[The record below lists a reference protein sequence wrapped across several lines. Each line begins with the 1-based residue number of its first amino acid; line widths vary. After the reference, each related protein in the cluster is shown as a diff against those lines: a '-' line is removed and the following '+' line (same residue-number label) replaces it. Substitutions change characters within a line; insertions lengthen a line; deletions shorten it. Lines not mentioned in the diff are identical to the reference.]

1 MATKQKTTVLK
12 NAEVTD
18 AANAVNGYVNVM
30 IDSKLCK
37 QVEKNTKLVRSA
49 LLQQDMGA
57 LMLSKHL
64 LALKNQFIEI
74 GKKRKESTP
83 LVIEAFKEY
92 IQVQFD
98 IGINRAEEYF
108 GLIENNKNLKLRVD
122 ISKLIELN
130 RLSDKEL
137 KTVLSEYPEKKL
149 QDMTFRQVKEVVRL
163 NNKNKRNRPKQE
175 KNSSVTSATNRQ
187 PSDKSFLDQAAT
199 EEMTP
204 LETIRTASEVVMEAI
219 GDGKIPSDL
228 AKEID
233 KLYKWKN
240 EKQKKGKE

>member
-74 GKKRKESTP
+74 GKK
-83 LVIEAFKEY
+83 
-92 IQVQFD
+92 
-98 IGINRAEEYF
+98 
-108 GLIENNKNLKLRVD
+108 
-122 ISKLIELN
+122 
-130 RLSDKEL
+130 
-137 KTVLSEYPEKKL
+137 EKSPHL
-149 QDMTFRQVKEVVRL
+149 
-163 NNKNKRNRPKQE
+163 
-175 KNSSVTSATNRQ
+175 
-187 PSDKSFLDQAAT
+187 
-199 EEMTP
+199 
-204 LETIRTASEVVMEAI
+204 
-219 GDGKIPSDL
+219 
-228 AKEID
+228 
-233 KLYKWKN
+233 
-240 EKQKKGKE
+240 